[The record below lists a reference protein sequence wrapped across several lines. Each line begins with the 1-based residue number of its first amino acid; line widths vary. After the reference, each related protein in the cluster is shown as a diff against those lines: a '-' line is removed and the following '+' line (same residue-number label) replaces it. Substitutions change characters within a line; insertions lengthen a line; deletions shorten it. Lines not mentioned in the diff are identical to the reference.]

1 MSIEEKVLTGV
12 ITHENTE
19 VVAMTSLLFQELDNM
34 MTCVYY
40 KYPVEL
46 RIEREFDLL
55 LARELVDIMAVSS
68 AYRKAGLQPPIIMHL
83 VTTDELKTLNY
94 RNQFPNATV
103 VPIQQASLDVL
114 DTTLQLDAFA
124 EVIED
129 LYRQKQT
136 NSHPSVIGSH
146 SAAMTSDPQAPA

>member
-1 MSIEEKVLTGV
+1 MSKEDKVLTGV

-40 KYPVEL
+40 KYPIEL

-55 LARELVDIMAVSS
+55 LARELVDIMAVL
-68 AYRKAGLQPPIIMHL
+68 ATYRRANLQPPIIMHL

-94 RNQFPNATV
+94 RNQFPNAIV
-103 VPIQQASLDVL
+103 IPLQQASLDIL

-129 LYRQKQT
+129 LYRQKRT
-136 NSHPSVIGSH
+136 NGHPTVVGSH
-146 SAAMTSDPQAPA
+146 SAAISSDPQAPV